1 MYWGTGSALG
11 FLAILGYFVFACG
24 AVVLWTKRLDVPI
37 WVNDE
42 FGAVRRSLIRHA
54 FSGAG
59 HGLRE
64 ELAFKAVPSGFIR
77 RLARHSRRR
86 INRGTILLSIGLLL
100 FFLDF
105 LV

>member
-1 MYWGTGSALG
+1 MFSGAGSALG
-11 FLAILGYFVFACG
+11 LLAILGYAVFVSG
-24 AVVLWTKRLDVPI
+24 AVLLWKNHSDVPV

-54 FSGAG
+54 LAIRF

-64 ELAFKAVPSGFIR
+64 EVACKAEPSGFIR
-77 RLARHSRRR
+77 RLARQSRRR

-100 FFLDF
+100 FFIDLF
-105 LV
+105 I

>member
-1 MYWGTGSALG
+1 MDWGMGSALG
-11 FLAILGYFVFACG
+11 VLAILGYAVFVCG
-24 AVVLWTKRLDVPI
+24 AALLWVNRFDVPI

-42 FGAVRRSLIRHA
+42 LGAVRRSLIRHA
-54 FSGAG
+54 FSVSF

-64 ELAFKAVPSGFIR
+64 ELACKASPSGFIR
-77 RLARHSRRR
+77 RLARTSRRR
-86 INRGTILLSIGLLL
+86 INCGSILLSVGLLL

>member
-1 MYWGTGSALG
+1 MDGGTGSALG
-11 FLAILGYFVFACG
+11 FLAMAGYLVFVSG
-24 AVVLWTKRLDVPI
+24 AVVLWSKRLEVPI

-54 FSGAG
+54 FSGSY

-64 ELAFKAVPSGFIR
+64 ELACKAAPSGFIR
-77 RLARHSRRR
+77 RLAGHSRRR
-86 INRGTILLSIGLLL
+86 IHFGTILLSVGLAL